1 MISGSAAL
9 TASNTTTGSLSYI
22 NQLITGAT
30 SQGLYQVNV
39 KAEFLNQSMISDLIN
54 IYGYN
59 VYERTNSFMG
69 TNNEFVIDWI
79 PPAVERVA
87 GVDFTIEWFMK
98 VTSWSSPTSHPRPF
112 SLGSYP
118 APNAVSI
125 EGGGS
130 HFYWWTNGSYPVDKG
145 SLTLATNTWHHMAVT
160 RDNGALSI
168 YINGTRE
175 ATGTFN
181 DAIPSSGNTLY
192 IGAEPSGGGGD
203 SIVNGKMTNFRWNSS
218 VKYTGSSF
226 VVPTSPLTAD
236 SNTKLL
242 LLATD
247 SGHVATDSSTYTR
260 TVTNVNTAAWSSD
273 SPFVSGGG
281 SIDFAGTKYFTIPA
295 STDWD
300 L

>member
-1 MISGSAAL
+1 MISGSIAQ
-9 TASNTTTGSLSYI
+9 TGSTETRTNLSYI
-22 NQLITGAT
+22 NDLITGAT
-30 SQGLYQVNV
+30 SQGSYRIFV
-39 KAEFLNQSMISDLIN
+39 KNQFMDDTMAEDLRTT
-54 IYGYN
+54 YGYN
-59 VYERTNSFMG
+59 VTKRNDFMG
-69 TNNEFVIDWI
+69 TNYDYLVSWEPVSE
-79 PPAVERVA
+79 PHVA

-98 VTSWSSPTSHPRPF
+98 VTSWTSPTGHPRPF
-112 SLGSYP
+112 SLGSFP

-125 EGGGS
+125 ESSGS
-130 HFYWWTNGSYPVDKG
+130 HFYWWTNGNYPVDAG
-145 SLTLATNTWHHMAVT
+145 GLSITTNTWHHMAVT
-160 RDNGALSI
+160 RNNGALSI
-168 YINGTRE
+168 YVDGTRQ

-181 DAIPSSGNTLY
+181 DAIPSLSNVLY
-192 IGAEPSGGGGD
+192 IGAEPSGGGAD

-218 VKYTGSSF
+218 VKYTGNSF

-247 SGHVATDSSTYTR
+247 SGGVATDSSSYAR
-260 TVTNVNTAAWSSD
+260 TVTNHGSASWSSD

-281 SIDFAGTKYFTIPA
+281 SFDFAGTKYFTVPA